1 MAALT
6 ELDIQA
12 GLFAPPGEG
21 EETAEVYRREAQVL
35 YRSDR
40 EAAAGLLLD
49 AAYANDR
56 DENPC
61 EVIVRDLR
69 LAVSLCPESGWVH
82 SAAHRLMLK
91 LGLWREAL
99 VLIEHELSLGNT
111 QDEAV
116 ALCLTASDLLWI
128 VADSPDDAMKYV
140 ERALSIDPTCV
151 GALYAGLW
159 LGNVDTQQAF
169 SESLAKIMGTPAE
182 RAVLY
187 DLSGSILKAHGQET
201 RALECYAQAVQADRS
216 NPYVLLRYAVL
227 NEKFNKFAEAAQ
239 AYAQAAQIFEDS
251 ELSGEFYHRAGVIL
265 SCLDQHERSS
275 FYLLEAQKRLSD
287 KYAVTWLAADAC
299 RRTGNYQKAVE
310 LEQQL
315 IGLASDP
322 ETKAAHW
329 LTIADAAEALEAP
342 DLAINAL
349 IQAGAAGCGDIAD
362 SRLAALYEARG
373 DWDKRAEALE
383 RMKGRAKWDSQAL
396 TWLQGEALWQHEDHE
411 AAIQT
416 FSGIASALGR
426 WRTHL
431 GYEVT
436 EDHTAHAHLL
446 EEWAMA
452 TKDPGT
458 HDALLGDLIVL
469 LTERLHAPEI
479 AMQYLQRM
487 PALRESRDL
496 GWKRINL
503 AMQLQKYESVFE
515 GLISFAND
523 TADEEEA
530 LMWKLEA
537 ARLQDRLLNDFD
549 GAVESLRS
557 IHEKAPTYVPA
568 VVLLHDMALR
578 NHRYDLVILANTW
591 RDGFQ
596 TSSERRAESASEN
609 AWASLRLDDIRGA
622 AVWFEQAMQIAPLGA
637 YHLRQYVELLRQ
649 LGRWDDAV
657 RVIRENV
664 NRESG
669 QRVSENAE
677 AVRTDPDLEVIEDDD
692 SEETPENAEN
702 KASAIKPEA
711 DVMFEMMLDI
721 QTFCLKH
728 SSGTLYARLKYFEE
742 KPVLSCALS
751 YLIDKLALEAPSV
764 VLPALSDLRAKLT
777 GTSEEVQ
784 ALLDWVEATLIRS
797 TTVDTEDAKTSSQIC
812 LLLKRSLDY
821 KYGPCL
827 RAEMLRC
834 LRAMGTEDETA
845 WLERYASQ
853 TQDKWMAMAL
863 SREAAMRSIWVD
875 EDYEVARRVLMH
887 SLVREDSDRRT
898 LWMLE
903 HFSAVSEDWKALGYF
918 RERLAQ
924 TESSPKAR
932 LQALKSSLAPYV
944 DDDQTDHAVRI
955 AQECL
960 KLDNRALP
968 ALVTLAHI
976 AEDSEDM
983 YSLACIADR
992 LSDASS
998 YGGNR
1003 TEYGLWAAQLWSQSL
1018 KKDDQA
1024 IMSLNRLLALEPA
1037 CMPAI
1042 HLSEQL
1048 HKSLGRY
1055 EQLGVIYSRAIAVLP
1070 EGEAQIEILRKQ
1082 AELLAKNLNDAPAAS
1097 LSLTRIIKQA
1107 PDDAD
1112 ALSSLSEL
1120 LIVQSRWSEAVETL
1134 EQLSR
1139 VADTPEKKRQIN
1151 LKLADIL
1158 IHQLQQPDHA
1168 KRILKRHLMQFEH
1181 DIAALQLLYDI
1192 ACSERNWMDAKNTL
1206 EEISRDETTLD
1217 ARHARMAFTHVARE
1231 AGWSHDIRTMY
1242 ERQAIDAVID
1252 HREDFDALVAD
1263 YSAHN
1268 ELGRLIDVAKRELSQ
1283 QGTVEQIARYRGCV
1297 AALLVANRQHR
1308 EALAFLSEIIH
1319 DSQNTDW
1326 AYLARAQAL
1335 TSAGQLESAV
1345 GEFRRTLTRNIK
1357 LRDAFEP
1364 FLEVLK
1370 QTGDEIS
1377 LAAVTAVRDAG
1388 TETEGAELNLRCVSG
1403 APRGYFDVDH
1413 MGFARQLVDAQR
1425 YLRQMTPYAFELF
1438 NDHLQPVMLDSS
1450 HWAYTRCY
1458 KLFGQNLEVKQIFVA
1473 KRLKNEL
1480 CIVKLQE
1487 TPGLIFDE
1495 RLLRED
1501 KMVEF
1506 DFWAAYAMHQAVTGG
1521 CLIDVLD
1528 DAHVDALFSALCQAK
1543 PESADAQVMKKNL
1556 FRALPRTERK
1566 LFKDGVPFLA
1576 PNWTEFRNA
1585 LRTRA
1590 ACVAAVI
1597 SASPAYALK
1606 AHPGDP
1612 ALEVFLISE
1621 SYVRFVRTYWTHG
1634 LAVTG

>member
-1 MAALT
+1 MAALS
-6 ELDIQA
+6 ELDIQT
-12 GLFAPPGEG
+12 GLFAPAGEG

-69 LAVSLCPESGWVH
+69 LAVALCPDAGWVH
-82 SAAHRLMLK
+82 SSAHRLMLK

-99 VLIEHELSLGNT
+99 VLIEHELTLGNT

-128 VADSPDDAMKYV
+128 VADAPDDAMKYV

-169 SESLAKIMGTPAE
+169 SESLAKIMGTPSE

-201 RALECYAQAVQADRS
+201 RALECYEQAVQADRS

-251 ELSGEFYHRAGVIL
+251 ELSGEFYRRAGVIL
-265 SCLDQHERSS
+265 SCLGQHERSS
-275 FYLLEAQKRLSD
+275 FYLLEAQKKLSD
-287 KYAVTWLAADAC
+287 KYAVTRLAADAC
-299 RRTGNYQKAVE
+299 RLTGNYQKDIE

-315 IGLASDP
+315 IGFSSDAG
-322 ETKAAHW
+322 TKAAHW
-329 LTIADAAEALEAP
+329 LAVADAAEALESP
-342 DLAINAL
+342 ELAISAL
-349 IQAGAAGCGDIAD
+349 IKAGEAGCGDAAD
-362 SRLAALYEARG
+362 ARLAALYEAHG
-373 DWDKRAEALE
+373 DWDKRAEVLG
-383 RMKGRAKWDSQAL
+383 RMNGRAKWDSDAL
-396 TWLQGEALWQHEDHE
+396 TWLQGDALWMHEDHE
-411 AAIQT
+411 AAIKA
-416 FSGIASALGR
+416 FSGIASPLGK
-426 WRTHL
+426 WRMHN

-446 EEWAMA
+446 EDWAMS

-458 HDALLGDLIVL
+458 HDALLGDLIVM

-487 PALRESRDL
+487 PAMRVSRDL
-496 GWKRINL
+496 GWKRLKL
-503 AMQLQKYESVFE
+503 AMHLQQYESVFE
-515 GLISFAND
+515 CLIGFAND
-523 TADEEEA
+523 TADEDEA

-537 ARLQDRLLNDFD
+537 ARIQDRLLNDFE
-549 GAVESLRS
+549 GAVESLRA
-557 IHEKAPTYVPA
+557 IHEKSPTYVPA

-578 NHRYDLVILANTW
+578 NRRYDLLILSNTW
-591 RDGFQ
+591 RAGFQ
-596 TSSERRAESASEN
+596 TSTERRAESACEN
-609 AWASLRLDDIRGA
+609 AWASLKLDDA
-622 AVWFEQAMQIAPLGA
+622 KSAVTWFEQAMQLAPLGA
-637 YHLRQYVELLRQ
+637 YHLRLYVELLRS
-649 LGRWDDAV
+649 LERWEDAV
-657 RVIRENV
+657 RVIRDNV
-664 NRESG
+664 ERCARRSPG
-669 QRVSENAE
+669 PVDT
-677 AVRTDPDLEVIEDDD
+677 VRTDPDLAVISEDI
-692 SEETPENAEN
+692 SEDQAAVSDMEHAETR
-702 KASAIKPEA
+702 PEA

-721 QTFCLKH
+721 QTFCMKH
-728 SSGTLYARLKYFEE
+728 SSGTLYARLKYLEE

-751 YLIDKLALEAPSV
+751 YLIDKLAQEAPSV
-764 VLPALSDLRAKLT
+764 VLPVLSDLRAKLS
-777 GTSEEVQ
+777 GMSEECL
-784 ALLDWVEATLIRS
+784 ALMDWVEAGLVRS
-797 TTVDTEDAKTSSQIC
+797 MSIDSEDAKTASQIC
-812 LLLKRSLDY
+812 LLLKRSLNFR
-821 KYGPCL
+821 YGTCL
-827 RAEMLRC
+827 RADVLRC
-834 LRAMGTEDETA
+834 LRSMGTEDETA
-845 WLERYASQ
+845 WLERYAAQ

-875 EDYEVARRVLMH
+875 EDYEIARRVLIH

-932 LQALKSSLAPYV
+932 LQALKSSLVPYV

-960 KLDNRALP
+960 KLDSRALP

-976 AEDSEDM
+976 AEDGGDM

-1048 HKSLGRY
+1048 HKRLGRY

-1070 EGEAQIEILRKQ
+1070 EGAAQIEILRKQ

-1107 PDDAD
+1107 PNDVE

-1139 VADTPEKKRQIN
+1139 VSDTPDKKRQIN

-1158 IHQLQQPDHA
+1158 IHQLQQPDYA

-1181 DIAALQLLYDI
+1181 DIAALRLLYDI
-1192 ACSERNWMDAKNTL
+1192 ACSERNWMDAKTTL
-1206 EEISRDETTLD
+1206 EEISRDETTLE

-1242 ERQAIDAVID
+1242 ERQAIEAVID
-1252 HREDFDALVAD
+1252 HREDFDALVED
-1263 YSAHN
+1263 YREHN

-1283 QGTVEQIARYRGCV
+1283 QGNVEQIARYRGCV

-1345 GEFRRTLTRNIK
+1345 GEFRRTLTRNIG

-1364 FLEVLK
+1364 FLDVLK

-1388 TETEGAELNLRCVSG
+1388 AEPEGTELYLRCVSG

-1438 NDHLQPVMLDSS
+1438 NDHLQPVMLDTSY
-1450 HWAYTRCY
+1450 WAYTRCY
-1458 KLFGQNLEVKQIFVA
+1458 KLFGQNLEVKQIFIA

-1521 CLIDVLD
+1521 CLIDALD

-1543 PESADAQVMKKNL
+1543 PESADAQIMKRNL

>member
-1 MAALT
+1 MAALS
-6 ELDIQA
+6 ELDIQT

-69 LAVSLCPESGWVH
+69 LAVALCPECGWVH

-128 VADSPDDAMKYV
+128 VADAPDDAMKYV
-140 ERALSIDPTCV
+140 ERALEIDPTCV

-169 SESLAKIMGTPAE
+169 SESLAKILGTPAE

-187 DLSGSILKAHGQET
+187 DLAGSILKARGQET
-201 RALECYAQAVQADRS
+201 RALECYEQAVQADRA
-216 NPYVLLRYAVL
+216 NPYALLRYAVL
-227 NEKFNKFAEAAQ
+227 NEKFNKFSEAAQ
-239 AYAQAAQIFEDS
+239 AYAQAAQIFEDP

-265 SCLDQHERSS
+265 SCLEQHERSS
-275 FYLLEAQKRLSD
+275 FYLLEAQKKLKE

-299 RRTGNYQKAVE
+299 RRTGNYQKTVE

-315 IGLASDP
+315 IELAGDA

-329 LTIADAAEALEAP
+329 LAIADAAEDLEAP
-342 DLAINAL
+342 ELAINAL
-349 IQAGAAGCGDIAD
+349 TEAGAAGCGDIAD
-362 SRLAALYEARG
+362 ARLAALYEARG
-373 DWDKRAEALE
+373 DWDKRAEVLG
-383 RMKGRAKWDSQAL
+383 RMKQRARWDAQAL
-396 TWLQGEALWQHEDHE
+396 SWLEGEAQWMHEDHE

-416 FSGIASALGR
+416 FSGIASPLGR
-426 WRTHL
+426 WRTHW
-431 GYEVT
+431 GYEVI

-446 EEWAMA
+446 EDWAKE
-452 TKDPGT
+452 TKDAGT
-458 HDALLGDLIVL
+458 HDALLSDLIVL
-469 LTERLHAPEI
+469 LTERLQAPEI
-479 AMQYLQRM
+479 AIQYLQQM
-487 PALRESRDL
+487 PPARVSRDL
-496 GWKRINL
+496 GWKRIKL
-503 AMQLQKYESVFE
+503 AMQLQQYERVFE
-515 GLISFAND
+515 GLIAFAND
-523 TADEEEA
+523 TTDEAES

-537 ARLQDRLLNDFD
+537 ARFQDRMLNDFD
-549 GAVESLRS
+549 GAVESLRA
-557 IHEKAPTYVPA
+557 IHEKSPTYVPA

-578 NHRYDLVILANTW
+578 NRRYELVILANTW

-596 TSSERRAESASEN
+596 TSSERRAESACEN
-609 AWASLRLDDIRGA
+609 AWASLKLQDARA
-622 AVWFEQAMQIAPLGA
+622 AAGWFEQAMQIAPLGA

-649 LGRWDDAV
+649 LGRWEDAV
-657 RVIRENV
+657 RVIRDNID
-664 NRESG
+664 R
-669 QRVSENAE
+669 NAVHRG
-677 AVRTDPDLEVIEDDD
+677 ADVADPVRTDPDQLAVDEA
-692 SEETPENAEN
+692 EETSAVSDHGGNAVR
-702 KASAIKPEA
+702 PEA

-742 KPVLSCALS
+742 KPVLSCAVS
-751 YLIDKLALEAPSV
+751 YLIDKLSLDAPAV
-764 VLPALSDLRAKLT
+764 ILPVLSDVRVKLS
-777 GTSEEVQ
+777 GVSEEVL
-784 ALLDWVEATLIRS
+784 ALVDWVEAELVRS
-797 TTVDTEDAKTSSQIC
+797 TTVDSEDAKTASQIC
-812 LLLKRSLDY
+812 LLLKRSLDFR
-821 KYGPCL
+821 YGVCL

-834 LRAMGTEDETA
+834 LRAMGNEDETA
-845 WLERYASQ
+845 WLERYAAQ

-875 EDYEVARRVLMH
+875 EDYEIARRVLMH

-903 HFSAVSEDWKALGYF
+903 HFSAVTEDWKALGYF

-932 LQALKSSLAPYV
+932 LQALKSALAPYV
-944 DDDQTDHAVRI
+944 DDDQTEHAVRI

-960 KLDNRALP
+960 KLDSRALP

-992 LSDASS
+992 LSDAST

-1048 HKSLGRY
+1048 HKRLGRY

-1070 EGEAQIEILRKQ
+1070 EGPAQIEILRKQ

-1107 PDDAD
+1107 PEDVD
-1112 ALSSLSEL
+1112 ALSSLSDL
-1120 LIVQSRWSEAVETL
+1120 LIVQSRWSEAVDTL

-1139 VADTPEKKRQIN
+1139 VSDTPDKKRQIN

-1206 EEISRDETTLD
+1206 EEISRDETTLE

-1242 ERQAIDAVID
+1242 ERQAINAVID

-1283 QGTVEQIARYRGCV
+1283 QGNVEQIARYRGCV

-1308 EALAFLSEIIH
+1308 DALAFLSEIIH

-1345 GEFRRTLTRNIK
+1345 GEYRRTLTRNIK

-1364 FLEVLK
+1364 FLEVLR

-1388 TETEGAELNLRCVSG
+1388 VETETPELYLRCVSG

-1413 MGFARQLVDAQR
+1413 MGFARQLIDAQR

-1438 NDHLQPVMLDSS
+1438 NDHLQPVMLASS

-1473 KRLKNEL
+1473 KRLKKEL

-1487 TPGLIFDE
+1487 TPALIFDE

-1501 KMVEF
+1501 MMVEF

-1521 CLIDVLD
+1521 CLIDALD
-1528 DAHVDALFSALCQAK
+1528 DAHVEALFSALCQAR
-1543 PESADAQVMKKNL
+1543 PESAEAQVMKKNL
-1556 FRALPRTERK
+1556 FRTLPRTERK